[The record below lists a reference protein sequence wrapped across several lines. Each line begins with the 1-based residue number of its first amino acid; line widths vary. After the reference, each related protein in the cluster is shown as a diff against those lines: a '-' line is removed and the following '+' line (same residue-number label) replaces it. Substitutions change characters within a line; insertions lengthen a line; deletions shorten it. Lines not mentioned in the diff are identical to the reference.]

1 MMNNSPAQHTPVP
14 GQKNFLMGQRPNP
27 NLQVNRRG
35 PNKRTRDGAP
45 KTNGRMP
52 PPVAP
57 APPPAQAP
65 SLTNYLIT
73 KDPNAFNAATQQPFL
88 SHAGCG
94 TLSSGALGQWLAQD
108 SHVSRGYISFV
119 GQLIGKIKLPV
130 VQNTQFNPL
139 YRTMDLL
146 ISALNNVRREM
157 SFFEVTATK
166 FNLHLVREE
175 PNPITKA
182 YLDLFVASAAPG
194 VSLLEGMVVL
204 WATQHV
210 GYCSHGIVQGRKLT

>member
-1 MMNNSPAQHTPVP
+1 
-14 GQKNFLMGQRPNP
+14 
-27 NLQVNRRG
+27 
-35 PNKRTRDGAP
+35 
-45 KTNGRMP
+45 MP

-57 APPPAQAP
+57 APPALAP
-65 SLTNYLIT
+65 SLTNYLVT
-73 KDPNAFNAATQQPFL
+73 RDTAAFSGATQQSFL

-94 TLSSGALGQWLAQD
+94 TLSASALGQWLAQD
-108 SHVSRGYISFV
+108 LHVSRGYISFI
-119 GQLIGKIKLPV
+119 GQLIGKIKLPAV
-130 VQNTQFNPL
+130 SNTQYNPL

-166 FNLHLVREE
+166 FNLQLVRDE

-182 YLDLFVASAAPG
+182 YLDLFVASSAPG

-210 GYCSHGIVQGRKLT
+210 CFITSTCIRAQDLLTTNP